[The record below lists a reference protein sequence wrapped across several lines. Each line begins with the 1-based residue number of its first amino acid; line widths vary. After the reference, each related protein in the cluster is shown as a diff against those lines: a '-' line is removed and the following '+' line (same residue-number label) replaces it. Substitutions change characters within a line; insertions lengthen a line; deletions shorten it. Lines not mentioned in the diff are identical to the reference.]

1 MSIWAFAVRRWQF
14 TLVLFALLIALGVA
28 SFFSIARSEDPTFPF
43 PATTIT
49 IVWPGAD
56 PSDMERVVVKPLED
70 AVNSLDNV
78 KKIVSS
84 AFDGIA
90 VVHVEFHYGSDP
102 EKKQDE
108 VIREFNRIRST
119 LPSDIAQIDIVKNNP
134 GLVNIVQMA
143 LVSDTASYRE
153 LKERAEALRD
163 LIETVPG
170 VRTAETW
177 AYPKPEVRVAVDL
190 ERLARA
196 GVTLGQVT
204 QAIQGQ
210 NVNVPGGSVDVG
222 LRRYNLRTAGSYAS
236 LEEVENTV
244 VGGAAGRIVKVR
256 DIGAVSWA
264 TEEQAYTGR
273 FSGKRAVFVT
283 ANQKDNTN
291 IFKVRDGIYARLAE
305 FERALPPD
313 IRLERGFDQSRN
325 VARRLDR
332 LGGDFAIAVGLV
344 LLTLLP
350 LGLRAAGVVMI
361 SIPLSLAMGLAFLYL
376 AGFGLNQLS
385 IAGFVLALG
394 LLVDDSIVVV
404 ENIARFV
411 RNGYGRVEAAIRA
424 TDQIYLA
431 VLGCTATLLLAFLP
445 LLFLPEGAGE
455 FIRSLPAAILFT
467 VLASLFV
474 ALTVIPFLA
483 SRMLRSHAPS
493 APAGGGSTA
502 GRLRTHLHAA
512 VQRFDALAD
521 RLLQRVM
528 GAIHAV
534 YGPALRYALGRPRA
548 TLAAALG
555 LFVLVVATVPL
566 IGFSLFPRA
575 DVPQFLVHVDAPEG
589 ASIAETDRALRYVE
603 AELAGH
609 PEVRRWYTHVG
620 HGSPFIYYNVF
631 PQGRVANVGEVFV
644 ELDGFDPR
652 RTPKLF
658 EALRA
663 RFAAY
668 PAARIALKQ
677 FEQGPPID
685 NPVAIRVVGPE
696 LDELR
701 AIAAQLEQALKD
713 TPGTRDVKNPV
724 RLLRT
729 DLNLG
734 IDTEKAGLLGVPAL
748 EANRTVRLAVA
759 GLVAG
764 QFRTRTG
771 DEYDIT
777 MRLPMKERPTLD
789 ALDAIEVSS
798 VTGRQVPL
806 RQISA
811 PRFESVANSI
821 TRYNR
826 ERQVTVSSEVQPGF
840 NTAKV
845 TADVMTRIRRIELP
859 PGYRFVIAGEVEAQQ
874 ESFGGLLPA
883 VMVAIFGILAVLVL
897 EFGSFRSTL
906 IVAGVIPLGV
916 TGALLALLLTGYTL
930 SFTSII
936 GMIALI
942 GIEIKNSILLVD
954 FTNQLRLEGTPLDAA
969 IEKAGEIRFLP
980 ILLTSAT
987 AIGGLTPLAV
997 QGSGL
1002 YSPLAVTIIGGLVS
1016 STLLARLVTPVM
1028 YKLLPPPVPAV
1039 AAPAPAPA
1047 ATPGASLSGV
1057 TLR

>member
-14 TLVLFALLIALGVA
+14 TLVVFALLIALGVA
-28 SFFSIARSEDPTFPF
+28 SFTSIARSEDPTFPF

-84 AFDGIA
+84 AFDGLA

-108 VIREFNRIRST
+108 VLREFNRIRSS
-119 LPSDIAQIDIVKNNP
+119 LPADIAQIDIVKNNP
-134 GLVNIVQMA
+134 GLVNIVQLA

-153 LKERAEALRD
+153 LKERAENLRD

-170 VRTAETW
+170 VRTSETW
-177 AYPKPEVRVAVDL
+177 AYPMPEVRVAIDL

-210 NVNVPGGSVDVG
+210 NLNVPGGAVDAG
-222 LRRYNLRTAGSYAS
+222 LRRYNLRTSGSYAS
-236 LEEVENTV
+236 LGAIEDTV
-244 VGGAAGRIVKVR
+244 VGGGPGRLVKVR
-256 DIGAVSWA
+256 DIAAVSWD

-273 FSGKRAVFVT
+273 LNGQRAVFVT

-291 IFKVRDGIYARLAE
+291 IFKVRDGIYSKLPE
-305 FERALPPD
+305 FERTLPPD
-313 IRLERGFDQSRN
+313 VRLERGFDQSKN
-325 VARRLDR
+325 VAARLDR

-361 SIPLSLAMGLAFLYL
+361 SIPLSLAIGLSLLYL

-411 RNGYGRVEAAIRA
+411 RNGYTRVEAAIRA

-483 SRMLRSHAPS
+483 SRLLRGA
-493 APAGGGSTA
+493 APAEPPR
-502 GRLRTHLHAA
+502 GRLRRALHDL
-512 VQRFDALAD
+512 VQRFDRLAD
-521 RLLQRVM
+521 ELLHRVM
-528 GAIHAV
+528 AAIHAV
-534 YGPALRYALGRPRA
+534 YGPALRYALARPRR
-548 TLAAALG
+548 TLVAALA
-555 LFVLVVATVPL
+555 LFALTLGTVPL
-566 IGFSLFPRA
+566 IGFSLFPPA

-603 AELAGH
+603 AELARH
-609 PEVRRWYTHVG
+609 PEVKRYYTHVG

-631 PQGRVANVGEVFV
+631 PQGRIANVGEVFV
-644 ELDGFDPR
+644 ELGAFEPS
-652 RTPKLF
+652 RTEKLF
-658 EALRA
+658 ETLRE
-663 RFAAY
+663 RFGAY
-668 PAARIALKQ
+668 APARITLKQ

-685 NPVAIRVVGPE
+685 NPVAIRIVGPE
-696 LDELR
+696 LDALR
-701 AIAAQLEQALKD
+701 TIAAEVEQLLKE

-734 IDTEKAGLLGVPAL
+734 IDTEKAGLLGVSAL
-748 EANRTVRLAVA
+748 EANRTVRLAIA
-759 GLVAG
+759 GLAAG
-764 QFRTRTG
+764 QFRARNG

-777 MRLPMKERPTLD
+777 LRLPMHERPTLE

-798 VTGRQVPL
+798 ASGRQVPL

-811 PRFESVANSI
+811 PRFETVTNSI

-845 TADVMTRIRRIELP
+845 TADALRRLAKVELP
-859 PGYRFVIAGEVEAQQ
+859 PGYRFVIAGDVEAQQ

-906 IVAGVIPLGV
+906 IVAGVIPLGI
-916 TGALLALLLTGYTL
+916 TGALVALLLSGYTL

-954 FTNQLRLEGTPLDAA
+954 FTNQLREQGTALDEA

-987 AIGGLTPLAV
+987 AIGGLTPLAL

-1002 YSPLAVTIIGGLVS
+1002 YSPLAVAIIGGLIS

-1028 YKLLPPPVPAV
+1028 YKLLPPAIAV
-1039 AAPAPAPA
+1039 RGESAVEGEAAVLAP
-1047 ATPGASLSGV
+1047 G
-1057 TLR
+1057 

>member
-14 TLVLFALLIALGVA
+14 TLVVFALLIALGAA
-28 SFFSIARSEDPTFPF
+28 SFISIARSEDPTFPF

-70 AVNSLDNV
+70 AINSLDNV
-78 KKIVSS
+78 KKIASS
-84 AFDGIA
+84 AYDGIA

-153 LKERAEALRD
+153 LKERAENLRD

-196 GVTLGQVT
+196 GVALGQVT

-210 NVNVPGGSVDVG
+210 NANVPGGAVDVG

-236 LEEVENTV
+236 LEQIENTV
-244 VGGAAGRIVKVR
+244 VGGAGGRIVKVR
-256 DIGAVSWA
+256 DIAAVSWA

-273 FSGKRAVFVT
+273 LNGKRAVFIT

-291 IFKVRDGIYARLAE
+291 IFKVRDGIYQRLPE
-305 FERALPPD
+305 FERTLPPE
-313 IRLERGFDQSRN
+313 IRLDRGFDQSRN

-411 RNGYGRVEAAIRA
+411 RNGYGRVEAAIKA

-467 VLASLFV
+467 VLASLIV

-483 SRMLRSHAPS
+483 SRMLRNHAPP
-493 APAGGGSTA
+493 APTGTGVA
-502 GRLRTHLHAA
+502 GRARAWLRGF
-512 VQRFDALAD
+512 VQRFDVLAD
-521 RLLQRVM
+521 ALLQRVM
-528 GAIHAV
+528 GAIHAI
-534 YGPALRYALGRPRA
+534 YGPALRRALARPRT
-548 TLAAALG
+548 TLVAALG
-555 LFVLVVATVPL
+555 LFVLVACSVPL
-566 IGFSLFPRA
+566 IGFSLFPPA
-575 DVPQFLVHVDAPEG
+575 DVPQFLVRVDAPDG

-603 AELAGH
+603 AELGRHA
-609 PEVRRWYTHVG
+609 EVKRWYTHVG

-631 PQGRVANVGEVFV
+631 PEGRVAKVGEVFV
-644 ELDGFDPR
+644 ELERFESQ
-652 RTPKLF
+652 RTLQLF
-658 EALRA
+658 EQLRT

-668 PAARIALKQ
+668 PAARITLKQ

-685 NPVAIRVVGPE
+685 APIAIRIVGPE

-701 AIAAQLEQALKD
+701 AIAGQLEQTLKQ

-734 IDTEKAGLLGVPAL
+734 IDTDKAGLLGVSTL
-748 EANRTVRLAVA
+748 EANRTVRLAIA

-764 QFRTRTG
+764 QFRARNG

-777 MRLPMKERPTLD
+777 LRLPMQERPTID
-789 ALDAIEVSS
+789 ALDAIQVSAA
-798 VTGRQVPL
+798 TGRQVPL
-806 RQISA
+806 RQIST
-811 PRFESVANSI
+811 PRFETATSSI

-826 ERQVTVSSEVQPGF
+826 ERQVTVTSEVQSGF

-845 TADVMTRIRRIELP
+845 TAELLRRIRSIALP
-859 PGYRFVIAGEVEAQQ
+859 PGYRFVVAGEVEAQQ

-883 VMVAIFGILAVLVL
+883 VMIAIFGILAVLVL

-906 IVAGVIPLGV
+906 IVAGVIPLGI
-916 TGALLALLLTGYTL
+916 TGALVALLVTGYTL

-954 FTNQLRLEGTPLDAA
+954 FTNQLREQGTPLDAA

-987 AIGGLTPLAV
+987 AIGGLLPLAV

-1002 YSPLAVTIIGGLVS
+1002 YSPLAIAIIGGLIS

-1028 YKLLPPPVPAV
+1028 YKLLPPPVAV
-1039 AAPAPAPA
+1039 AAPATLAPDA
-1047 ATPGASLSGV
+1047 GPVAVHG
-1057 TLR
+1057 